1 VRIKRRSRFRS
12 RRRGATAA
20 ELAIILP
27 LFVTIVLGAVD
38 FGRFAYTHIAV
49 SNAARAAASYAMMN
63 APDDI
68 ASPSTSWQSS
78 VTQRATNEMSEHPGF
93 QSGSLITSVSIASGD
108 ESPYSTW
115 RFITTASY
123 PFQTLIPWN
132 LSMFGSTLG
141 IPSNLTL
148 STTVTMRGIRP

>member
-1 VRIKRRSRFRS
+1 MRIEQRSRFRS
-12 RRRGATAA
+12 RRRGATAT

-38 FGRFAYTHIAV
+38 FGRFAYTSIAV

-63 APDDI
+63 PPDNSP
-68 ASPSTSWQSS
+68 SPSTSWQGS
-78 VTQRATNEMSEHPGF
+78 VTQRATDEMSGQPGF
-93 QSGSLITSVSIASGD
+93 QPGGLTTSVSIASAD
-108 ESPYSTW
+108 ESPYGTW
-115 RFITTASY
+115 RFTTTASY

-132 LSMFGSTLG
+132 FSMFGTTLG

-148 STTVTMRGIRP
+148 SSTVTMRGIRP